1 MHLCFETCYECG
13 GAPCGLTDCNRTFD
27 APLADWRDAY
37 HVCPKC
43 VARAIEKRH
52 PKDWDYA
59 FIIGRSKEYNA
70 EALRTARVWQFLR
83 DPNFL
88 KTTKYLREGPS
99 SNSWNN
105 FQRNYNQS
113 PTQPSESA
121 RTLSLLYHSTSQMPP
136 GLATETVD
144 RSESGEAPLVRYL
157 RQDVHWRVDEVQPH
171 ARSTWAALVTGQN
184 SKSVPRGSTPWL
196 DGKLGSMRKSFD
208 LSRRRLHDGSSAV
221 ALFRATCKKVNYT
234 PEHYKS
240 EPPPPPAPR
249 YKCKFCGQDP
259 PDHYG
264 GDCPYNPENKGVVVE
279 RKSWQRHVAIRVQE
293 FVSFVP
299 WQVTLLGIV
308 ALLLG
313 LLLETDVAQSDTVQ
327 LLTYT

>member
-1 MHLCFETCYECG
+1 MSF
-13 GAPCGLTDCNRTFD
+13 
-27 APLADWRDAY
+27 
-37 HVCPKC
+37 
-43 VARAIEKRH
+43 
-52 PKDWDYA
+52 
-59 FIIGRSKEYNA
+59 
-70 EALRTARVWQFLR
+70 
-83 DPNFL
+83 
-88 KTTKYLREGPS
+88 
-99 SNSWNN
+99 
-105 FQRNYNQS
+105 
-113 PTQPSESA
+113 
-121 RTLSLLYHSTSQMPP
+121 LYHSTSKPP
-136 GLATETVD
+136 PRLAIETVD
-144 RSESGEAPLVRYL
+144 RSESGEEPLVRYL

-171 ARSTWAALVTGQN
+171 ARSNWVALVTGQN
-184 SKSVPRGSTPWL
+184 SKSVPRRSTPWL

-208 LSRRRLHDGSSAV
+208 LSKRRLHDGSSAV

-264 GDCPYNPENKGVVVE
+264 GDCPLNPENKGVVVE
-279 RKSWQRHVAIRVQE
+279 RKPWQRHVAIRVQE